1 MLVSIAFSS
10 GSSVDSGGVAAAED
24 ALVCSVDSGCGWRG
38 VSCTWP
44 AAMVLKAVV
53 LADVSEEAMDRMC
66 SESLAVVCL
75 GIGGGGGGS
84 RGGRG
89 GGGGEVVVMALVVV
103 VVVVVA
109 MVAVV
114 VVVVNAIV
122 SGGESGGGC
131 LVFCCVG
138 SGGCVWIWIWCWL
151 RLVSGVVYDGV
162 SSCVMSDGDDAF
174 WWIVDVRDVCWKI
187 CFDAWCESVCV
198 CVLQC

>member
-75 GIGGGGGGS
+75 GIGGGGSRGG

-89 GGGGEVVVMALVVV
+89 GGGG
-103 VVVVVA
+103 
-109 MVAVV
+109 
-114 VVVVNAIV
+114 NGI
-122 SGGESGGGC
+122 SGCGSGCGGHGGG
-131 LVFCCVG
+131 
-138 SGGCVWIWIWCWL
+138 GGGGGKCDCE
-151 RLVSGVVYDGV
+151 
-162 SSCVMSDGDDAF
+162 
-174 WWIVDVRDVCWKI
+174 WW
-187 CFDAWCESVCV
+187 
-198 CVLQC
+198 